1 MLGIYVL
8 YRFLVL
14 RGRRPRFPGKASAK
28 FLAPLGLF
36 AGAVVAAGGGR
47 WRDSLTVA
55 LRDHRIEKQRVL
67 AQVDDLNRELEGDPS
82 ATNAG

>member
-1 MLGIYVL
+1 MQ
-8 YRFLVL
+8 
-14 RGRRPRFPGKASAK
+14 S
-28 FLAPLGLF
+28 
-36 AGAVVAAGGGR
+36 VAAGGGR